1 MHKLKINGRLPR
13 TCARRQR
20 PAIVGT
26 GSVSVKVIAAL
37 QHIQTYCP
45 APIELLFQ
53 SAAASVALA
62 ILSLYL
68 PETATSPAH
77 REIQ

>member
-37 QHIQTYCP
+37 QHTQTHRTP
-45 APIELLFQ
+45 PIALLFPW
-53 SAAASVALA
+53 AIASVALA
-62 ILSLYL
+62 ILSFYM
-68 PETATSPAH
+68 PETATSPAQ